1 MQIQLVKVCVL
12 LLACALG
19 LPLLISVSGA
29 VAAVWQPDAW
39 NHLWLDTQWRAA
51 LAMSLS
57 TGVAATALAIGASAA
72 MLGALFGSPAWQRVQ
87 CWLAPLLAVP
97 HAAFAIGVIALV
109 APSGWLLRLVSPWA
123 TGLTVPPP
131 WPTTQDPWGLGLI
144 VVLVLKE
151 IPFLLWCACAWLQRP
166 DVRRRLTHELQLAHT
181 MGYTGAA
188 AWWRVAWPQCVPH
201 LLAPAL
207 AVWAYSL
214 TVVEVA
220 LLIGPATPPP
230 LAVLAW
236 QWLRDPD
243 AAMNAQGLA
252 AAWLLVGALALGAGA
267 MLALAQPPLWRKW
280 WSAGVPVVTGAAG
293 AFGAVGARSKTRQ
306 TTHPQPERPRITVLR
321 TAFQQPPAMGVL
333 RGAYAAVLLALA
345 LGSIIGSWR
354 FPALLP
360 DTLTWFALEA
370 VASQWRTLGSTVG
383 LALAASAIALV
394 WSVAWLDLATARMQS
409 LAQWPLT
416 LPLVLPAILWV
427 SGLHQS
433 ALFSGV
439 DAGYAPVL
447 LAHCLACVP
456 YVYLAI
462 VGPYTGFAPHYWQ
475 LAATLG
481 HTRWEFL
488 YRVKWPL
495 LRGALASGF
504 AVGFAVSVAQYLPTL
519 YLGAGR
525 ISTVTTE
532 AIAQSAGGQRSL
544 TAAFAW
550 LQWLLP
556 VTVFVLAGFLGKAR
570 RFPGLSAPA
579 SR

>member
-1 MQIQLVKVCVL
+1 MQIRLINLCVV

-19 LPLLISVSGA
+19 LPLITSVWGA
-29 VAAVWQPDAW
+29 VAAVWQTDAW
-39 NHLWLDTQWRAA
+39 SELWADTQWQAA
-51 LAMSLS
+51 LGMSLW
-57 TGVAATALAIGASAA
+57 TGVAASTLAIGASAA
-72 MLGALFGSPAWQRVQ
+72 MLGTLFANPAWQRMQ
-87 CWLAPLLAVP
+87 RWLAPLLAVP

-123 TGLTVPPP
+123 TGLTSPPP

-144 VVLVLKE
+144 AVLVLKE
-151 IPFLLWCACAWLQRP
+151 IPFLLWCASGWLQRP
-166 DVRRRLTHELQLAHT
+166 DVHRRLTHELQLART
-181 MGYTGAA
+181 MGYTAA
-188 AWWRVAWPQCVPH
+188 TAWWRVAWPQCVPH

-214 TVVEVA
+214 TVVDVA
-220 LLIGPATPPP
+220 LVIGPASPPP

-243 AAMNAQGLA
+243 ASLNAQGLA
-252 AAWLLVGALALGAGA
+252 AAWLLVGVLTLGAGL
-267 MLALAQPPLWRKW
+267 MLALAQPQIWRKW
-280 WSAGVPVVTGAAG
+280 WSAGVPFVRGAQDAL
-293 AFGAVGARSKTRQ
+293 GAVGTPTKNLQPTNPLPALRR
-306 TTHPQPERPRITVLR
+306 TTALHTALQRPSAT
-321 TAFQQPPAMGVL
+321 GVL
-333 RGAYAAVLLALA
+333 RGVYAAVLLALA
-345 LGSIIGSWR
+345 LGSVIGSWR

-360 DTLTWFALEA
+360 DSLTWNAWEA
-370 VASQWRTLGSTVG
+370 VASQWRTVGSTVC

-394 WSVAWLDLATARMQS
+394 WSVAWLELASARMQS
-409 LAQWPLT
+409 FGQWPLT
-416 LPLVLPAILWV
+416 LPLVLPAVVWV
-427 SGLHQS
+427 SGLHRS
-433 ALFSGV
+433 ALFLGV
-439 DAGYAPVL
+439 DANYAPVL

-456 YVYLAI
+456 YVYLAV
-462 VGPYTGFAPHYWQ
+462 VGPYTGFSPRYWQ

-481 HTRWEFL
+481 HTRWRFL

-495 LRGALASGF
+495 LRAALASGF

-544 TAAFAW
+544 AAAFAW

-556 VTVFVLAGFLGKAR
+556 VSAFALAGFVGKAR
-570 RFPGLSAPA
+570 RFPVTTAPP